1 MFYGRINKLT
11 IFNNREGFLGLFN
24 RAEIRIFSYATEQI
38 SPLTLADLSDL
49 PDDPARRQKLLEAV
63 LSGADEFAQS
73 YSLSVDRVKDN
84 QTLTFDEAG
93 MVVYQSDRIP
103 DQLSLQ
109 LWVIESDEEV
119 RQFALGADQ
128 VLESDAF
135 KGLTAAVGAALAV
148 TNPVLT
154 AAVGVGGVVVNLLRR
169 KLKANKDD
177 LVGYWQATLNREE
190 HYPHGLRDRQEVPD
204 STGNLRIDY
213 PLFGF
218 EKTAEGGE
226 L

>member
-49 PDDPARRQKLLEAV
+49 PDDSARRQKLLEAV
-63 LSGADEFAQS
+63 LSGAGEFAQS

-119 RQFALGADQ
+119 RQFALDADQ
-128 VLESDAF
+128 VMESEAF
-135 KGLTAAVGAALAV
+135 KGLVAAVGAALAV

-213 PLFGF
+213 TLFGF

>member
-24 RAEIRIFSYATEQI
+24 RAEIRIFSYAGEQI
-38 SPLTLADLSDL
+38 SSLTLADLSDL
-49 PDDPARRQKLLEAV
+49 PDSARRQKLLEAV
-63 LSGADEFAQS
+63 LSGAGEFAQS

-128 VLESDAF
+128 VLESEAF

-169 KLKANKDD
+169 KLRSNKDD

-204 STGNLRIDY
+204 TTGNLRIDY
-213 PLFGF
+213 TLFGF
-218 EKTAEGGE
+218 EKTAGNYE